1 MYDGIVLSKSCISFE
16 DIILCFTGE
25 LRKVGPL
32 DRETNASVE
41 IQINATDSGVP
52 PLSTIQKVL
61 IVVTDFNDNFPI
73 FTPHNVT
80 YYVAEN
86 ERNGTVIATINA
98 TDADAGVN
106 SEITYSLQDGAST
119 PFTIES
125 GNVRQC

>member
-1 MYDGIVLSKSCISFE
+1 MVLVKTIVPYE
-16 DIILCFTGE
+16 DIIFYFTGE

-86 ERNGTVIATINA
+86 ERNGTIIATINA

-106 SEITYSLQDGAST
+106 SEITYSLQGGAST
-119 PFTIES
+119 PFIIDDQT
-125 GNVRQC
+125 VRHR